1 MPSLD
6 KTLDDFTRFLWNN
19 LLLCVLSTTHFVSDV
34 YNKVASVVARSVK
47 GAMDAHKES
56 VWLFTARNSVPWVT
70 HGNGYRNI
78 DYPIVYYPEKKRMC
92 MSQHNTSESESF
104 GDVVLASM
112 SNKDGY
118 INVEMSST
126 FHGISWTSSESPSLY
141 EVALIHCLSHGLVF
155 TEKEMDKFSLDILT
169 ADSASVRVRLN
180 SSAAKAPFS
189 GWEAYCADE
198 VKSDSSSTTEYVY
211 SEEGGEEGAEEGG
224 EEGECE
230 AKGQGQGED
239 ECQDEAEAEAEYR
252 PKID

>member
-6 KTLDDFTRFLWNN
+6 NTLDDFTRLLWNK

-34 YNKVASVVARSVK
+34 YNKVAEVAARSVK

-70 HGNGYRNI
+70 HGNEYRSI
-78 DYPIVYYPEKKRMC
+78 DYPIIYYPETKRMC
-92 MSQHNTSESESF
+92 MSPHNSSESKSF

-112 SNKDGY
+112 SNSDGY

-155 TEKEMDKFSLDILT
+155 TEKEIGEFSLDILT
-169 ADSASVRVRLN
+169 ADSASVSVRLN
-180 SSAAKAPFS
+180 SSEAKAPFS
-189 GWEAYCADE
+189 GWEAYCAEE

-211 SEEGGEEGAEEGG
+211 SEEGGQEGG
-224 EEGECE
+224 CEAEGQAEGES
-230 AKGQGQGED
+230 
-239 ECQDEAEAEAEYR
+239 R

>member
-6 KTLDDFTRFLWNN
+6 NTLDDITRLIWSKF
-19 LLLCVLSTTHFVSDV
+19 LLCVLSTTNFVSDV
-34 YNKVASVVARSVK
+34 YNKVSEVVARSVK
-47 GAMDAHKES
+47 GVMDAHKES

-70 HGNGYRNI
+70 HGNGYQNI
-78 DYPIVYYPEKKRMC
+78 DYPIVYYPETKRMC
-92 MSQHNTSESESF
+92 ISQHNTSESKSF

-126 FHGISWTSSESPSLY
+126 FHRISWTSSESPSLY

-198 VKSDSSSTTEYVY
+198 VKSDSSSTIEYIY
-211 SEEGGEEGAEEGG
+211 SD
-224 EEGECE
+224 EGECE
-230 AKGQGQGED
+230 AED
-239 ECQDEAEAEAEYR
+239 QEGCEAEEESR

>member
-1 MPSLD
+1 MRESLD
-6 KTLDDFTRFLWNN
+6 DTLERITQILWSKF
-19 LLLCVLSTTHFVSDV
+19 LLCVLSTTHFVSDV
-34 YNKVASVVARSVK
+34 YNKVAAAVARSVK

-70 HGNGYRNI
+70 HGNGYQNI
-78 DYPIVYYPEKKRMC
+78 DYPIVYYPETKRMC

-126 FHGISWTSSESPSLY
+126 FHGISWSSSESPSLY

-180 SSAAKAPFS
+180 SLAAKAPFS
-189 GWEAYCADE
+189 GWGAYCAEE
-198 VKSDSSSTTEYVY
+198 VNSDCSSTTEYVY
-211 SEEGGEEGAEEGG
+211 SDEGDCEA
-224 EEGECE
+224 E
-230 AKGQGQGED
+230 AKGD
-239 ECQDEAEAEAEYR
+239 CEAEAKGDCQGEAKAEAESR

>member
-6 KTLDDFTRFLWNN
+6 NTLDDFTRLLWSK

-34 YNKVASVVARSVK
+34 YNKVATAVARSVK
-47 GAMDAHKES
+47 GAIDAHKES
-56 VWLFTARNSVPWVT
+56 VWLFMSRNSVPWVT
-70 HGNGYRNI
+70 HGNEYQNI
-78 DYPIVYYPEKKRMC
+78 DYPIVYYPETKRMC
-92 MSQHNTSESESF
+92 MSQHNTSENKSF

-126 FHGISWTSSESPSLY
+126 FHGISWSSSESPSLY

-180 SSAAKAPFS
+180 SSVAKAPFS
-189 GWEAYCADE
+189 GWEAYCAEE

-211 SEEGGEEGAEEGG
+211 SD
-224 EEGECE
+224 EGECE
-230 AKGQGQGED
+230 AEGQGGCEAGGQGGCE
-239 ECQDEAEAEAEYR
+239 EEGQGGCEEEAEAESR